1 MEVTARHLN
10 EVEAVQHVH
19 LTVPSTVEI
28 DRTSPVIDPKA
39 RYWSRIAI
47 FAYLT
52 LHSTPPLR
60 GGGIPVG
67 ILPICHKVWY
77 GITKMVWLP
86 DGEKKFKDMSTPLA
100 HANQLPLP
108 RL

>member
-60 GGGIPVG
+60 GDPRRNIAN
-67 ILPICHKVWY
+67 LPQGLVR
-77 GITKMVWLP
+77 
-86 DGEKKFKDMSTPLA
+86 
-100 HANQLPLP
+100 NN
-108 RL
+108 

>member
-47 FAYLT
+47 FALT

-60 GGGIPVG
+60 GGDPRRNIAN
-67 ILPICHKVWY
+67 LPQGLVR
-77 GITKMVWLP
+77 
-86 DGEKKFKDMSTPLA
+86 
-100 HANQLPLP
+100 NN
-108 RL
+108 